1 MAENQKEKY
10 LEEIEDQIRTI
21 GVLTS
26 GGDAPGMNA
35 AIRAVVRTALSRGLK
50 VRGIRR
56 GFHGLLKEEIID
68 LSARDVSEKIQRGGT
83 FLQTA
88 RCKSM
93 RTEEGQQK
101 AAAICKKYGIDGLV
115 VIGGDGSFA
124 GAQKLANLGVNTIGI
139 PGTIDND
146 MGYTDFTI
154 GFDTA
159 VNNVMNEIYKIR
171 DTMRAHDRVGVI
183 EVMGRR
189 CGDIALWAGVAGAA
203 DIILVPERPL
213 SWADAANRLA
223 ANKLRGQLTSIVMIA
238 EGAGKAEDFC
248 EYVRKY
254 TDVEIKATVLG
265 YIQRGGNPSAFDRVL
280 AAKMGQRAVELLADE
295 ANMRGTDRAE
305 SRAAENNDLREN
317 FGYAVGIREN
327 RIISVPLAEAV
338 STRDCFDDKLY
349 DLNSV
354 MAKF

>member
-1 MAENQKEKY
+1 MKK
-10 LEEIEDQIRTI
+10 I

-35 AIRAVVRTALSRGLK
+35 AIRAVVRAGIVGGMEVVGIERGYE
-50 VRGIRR
+50 
-56 GFHGLLKEEIID
+56 GLLREQFVPMG
-68 LSARDVSEKIQRGGT
+68 LRSVSDIIQRGGT
-83 FLQTA
+83 ILLTA
-88 RCKSM
+88 RCPEFK
-93 RTEEGQQK
+93 TKEGQQQGIRNLRK
-101 AAAICKKYGIDGLV
+101 AGIEGLI
-115 VIGGDGSFA
+115 VIGGDGSFK
-124 GAQKLANLGVNTIGI
+124 GADALSKRGIPVIGI

-295 ANMRGTDRAE
+295 ANMRGTDRAG

>member
-1 MAENQKEKY
+1 MELQQKKA
-10 LEEIEDQIRTI
+10 IA
-21 GVLTS
+21 VLTS

-35 AIRAVVRTALSRGLK
+35 SVRAVVRAGIAYNMDVYAVYEGYQGLIENNIVLMDWKSVSGIMQEGGTIIGTARSKDFRTHEGLLTAAENLIH
-50 VRGIRR
+50 RGIDS
-56 GFHGLLKEEIID
+56 LI
-68 LSARDVSEKIQRGGT
+68 
-83 FLQTA
+83 
-88 RCKSM
+88 
-93 RTEEGQQK
+93 
-101 AAAICKKYGIDGLV
+101 
-115 VIGGDGSFA
+115 VIGGDGSFK
-124 GAQKLANLGVNTIGI
+124 GADALSKRGIPVIGI

-295 ANMRGTDRAE
+295 ANMRGTDRAG

-317 FGYAVGIREN
+317 FGYAVGIRDN

>member
-1 MAENQKEKY
+1 MK
-10 LEEIEDQIRTI
+10 RI

-35 AIRAVVRTALSRGLK
+35 AVRAVFKTGVDIDLQVMGIYHGYKGLIEGRVGYLAHADVESKMHKGGTILRTARSEEFKTEGGIEKAISVLRAYEIEGL
-50 VRGIRR
+50 I
-56 GFHGLLKEEIID
+56 
-68 LSARDVSEKIQRGGT
+68 
-83 FLQTA
+83 
-88 RCKSM
+88 
-93 RTEEGQQK
+93 
-101 AAAICKKYGIDGLV
+101 
-115 VIGGDGSFA
+115 VIGGDGSFK
-124 GAQKLANLGVNTIGI
+124 GADALSKRGIPVIGI

-171 DTMRAHDRVGVI
+171 DTMRAHDR
-183 EVMGRR
+183 
-189 CGDIALWAGVAGAA
+189 
-203 DIILVPERPL
+203 
-213 SWADAANRLA
+213 ADAANRLA

-295 ANMRGTDRAE
+295 AHMRGTDCAG